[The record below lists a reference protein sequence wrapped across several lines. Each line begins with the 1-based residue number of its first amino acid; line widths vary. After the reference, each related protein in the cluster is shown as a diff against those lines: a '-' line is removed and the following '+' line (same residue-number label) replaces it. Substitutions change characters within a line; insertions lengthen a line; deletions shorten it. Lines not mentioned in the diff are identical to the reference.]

1 MPTGIDGRV
10 VAENMAGRRKM
21 MTASGGARRIL
32 LSGFALLFAFMTP
45 TRAEEL
51 ATLESLRTA
60 YFSDNELI
68 STKLQRQNDEAL
80 AQYSNTVETLFVSF
94 KQKGDFTAFMAV
106 SAERKRFLNENTVP
120 AREPN
125 AYVANAVA
133 AYRKEMSL
141 ADAGSNQKRITLL
154 RQYIQ
159 DLNRL
164 SGDLLIQ
171 KKQEDVKAVGEAKY
185 AAECVLAA
193 MTGAKPPGKPV
204 TTPSDKEASTTP
216 LRLATEPTSVPVD
229 DPWGKA
235 PLGAG
240 QGRLKASPS
249 VEPAGGDEDDKE
261 APGRTVSKPEFILGE
276 TNDQPGRVK
285 AHGDMVDG
293 LRFAGR
299 LPPDL
304 KGRRF
309 VRGVHGAECTKSG
322 VAYVVASSADNSAG
336 FREQLVRLGWSPV
349 VMKIWD
355 DEQRAGQYVIMKRKC
370 RKGEQLGYLGT
381 LIW

>member
-1 MPTGIDGRV
+1 M
-10 VAENMAGRRKM
+10 AERYPIRRNI
-21 MTASGGARRIL
+21 IL
-32 LSGFALLFAFMTP
+32 LGVALWLAFAAIV
-45 TRAEEL
+45 RADQL
-51 ATLESLRTA
+51 ITLESLRTA
-60 YFSDNELI
+60 YFNGTDLI
-68 STKLQRQNDEAL
+68 ACDVQRQDDEARV
-80 AQYSNTVETLFVSF
+80 QYGKTLESLQAEF
-94 KQKGDFTAFMAV
+94 KQKGDFNAYMAV
-106 SAERKRFLNENTVP
+106 NTERKRFQTDKTILP
-120 AREPN
+120 KEPN

-133 AYRKEMSL
+133 TYRKQMSR
-141 ADAGSNQKRITLL
+141 ADTESNQRRAALL
-154 RQYIQ
+154 KQYIQ

-171 KKQEDVKAVGEAKY
+171 NKQEDVKAVGEAKY

-204 TTPSDKEASTTP
+204 SPSPSDKEASTTP
-216 LRLATEPTSVPVD
+216 PPRSATEPTSVPMGV
-229 DPWGKA
+229 PWGKA
-235 PLGAG
+235 PSGAG

-304 KGRRF
+304 KGWRF

-322 VAYVVASSADNSAG
+322 VAYVVASATDNYAG
-336 FREQLVRLGWSPV
+336 FREQLVRLGWAPV